1 MPASLRERV
10 APPLLDWSAYHRGEF
25 ARGVV
30 AARHQLARLPL
41 FTDEALAQLLD
52 RQDRANL
59 DVCTMGRDPAERSSW
74 RDVPVCR
81 HLPGHHLI
89 EAVHQTRLWVHA
101 RHALD
106 TDSALKPVF
115 SAMMDQLRHLN
126 PGWAPLR
133 AYGGVVIASPG
144 TQVFLHSDISE
155 TMMFQVRGRQRVLV
169 YPPRDP
175 WVSDRALEGVLL
187 GEAGEDL
194 PYDPSWDREAAE
206 IDMERG
212 SFAAWPLH
220 APHRISFGNELS
232 VTLVLEVVTQESLM
246 KNAVLHANG
255 LMRRAGLN
263 PRSADTTGL
272 GAAVKLA
279 ISRAAKTAGA
289 IGKKRGEADGSDASL
304 ASLLERA

>member
-1 MPASLRERV
+1 MASAARTRI
-10 APPLLDWSAYHRGEF
+10 APPLLDWSEDHRTEF

-30 AARHQLARLPL
+30 SARHQLARLPL
-41 FTDEALAQLLD
+41 FTDEALAALLD
-52 RQDRANL
+52 RHDRANL
-59 DVCTMGRDPAERSSW
+59 DVCTMGRDPAGRASW

-81 HLPGHHLI
+81 HLPGHHLM

-115 SAMMDQLRHLN
+115 AAMMEQLRHLN

-144 TQVFLHSDISE
+144 AQVFLHSDISE
-155 TMMFQVRGRQRVLV
+155 TMMFQVRGAQQVFV

-194 PYDPSWDREAAE
+194 PYDPSWDAQAARIE
-206 IDMERG
+206 MERG

-232 VTLVLEVVTQESLM
+232 VTLVLEVVTQESLL
-246 KNAVLHANG
+246 KNGVLHANG

-263 PRSADTTGL
+263 PKSTGTGGL

-279 ISRAAKTAGA
+279 ISRAAKTASAIRKRRAEPEIPDITLAGA
-289 IGKKRGEADGSDASL
+289 
-304 ASLLERA
+304 LEQV

>member
-1 MPASLRERV
+1 MPASVRTRI
-10 APPLLDWSAYHRGEF
+10 APPLLDWSEYHRGEF

-30 AARHQLARLPL
+30 SARHQLARLPL
-41 FTDEALAQLLD
+41 FDDAALAAMLD
-52 RQDRANL
+52 RHDRANL

-89 EAVHQTRLWVHA
+89 EAVRQTRLWVHA

-106 TDSALKPVF
+106 TDSELKPVF
-115 SAMMDQLRHLN
+115 NAMLEQLRHLN
-126 PGWAPLR
+126 PGWSPLR

-144 TQVFLHSDISE
+144 AQVFLHSDISE
-155 TMMFQVRGRQRVLV
+155 TMMYQVRGQQEVFV

-175 WVSDRALEGVLL
+175 WVSDLALEGVLL

-194 PYDPSWDREAAE
+194 PYDPSWDSEAAH
-206 IDMERG
+206 ITLERG
-212 SFAAWPLH
+212 GFAAWPLH
-220 APHRISFGNELS
+220 APHRIRYGDELS

-246 KNAVLHANG
+246 RNGVLHANG
-255 LMRRAGLN
+255 LLRRAGLN
-263 PRSADTTGL
+263 PKSADTGGI

-279 ISRAAKTAGA
+279 ISRVAKTATA
-289 IGKKRGEADGSDASL
+289 LRQRKPAPDASDISL
-304 ASLLERA
+304 ARAVEHA